1 VVDWAVIKGRT
12 GSAAAALRQKLTWRR
27 IVLATT
33 TTIGLALLA
42 VTTEALFRAH
52 LGDPGSRLPSA
63 LYSRTV
69 PWNSTSAHVAPVVI
83 GTVDGAPLEERIP
96 LALHDIPARVVQAV
110 IAVEDQR
117 FYQHHGI
124 DIRRVAG
131 AFVANVRA
139 RGIVQGGSTLTQQLA
154 KNLFLTADRTPL
166 RKLREAA
173 MAIVLELRYDK
184 PTILDAYLNEIYLGQ
199 DGARAIHG
207 VGAASRYYLGKDIRR
222 VTLAEAAQLAA
233 MISAPNRT
241 EPTRHPDAAH
251 DRRNMVLQLMADQQR
266 ISAASAASAE
276 ADDITAGTHGQP
288 VFDGRYFR
296 DFAAASVTAHL
307 PPRGMAVY
315 TSLDASLQRAAE
327 RAVDNGL
334 DRLSAGGAQAALVA
348 IDPRTGEV
356 LAMVGGRDYG
366 ASQFNRAVDAHRQ
379 PGSAFKPIVALAAL
393 EPEQGKGPQFTLA
406 SAVEDEPLS
415 VDTPHGPWQPVDYDQ
430 SYRGEVTVRE
440 AMEQSLNIPFA
451 RIGLAVGPARIAGV
465 ARQVGITSPLD
476 KVPSLALGSSDVTLL
491 EMVRSY
497 GVLAT
502 SGELARSR
510 VIEAHGEYGHPAV
523 ADGGMQ
529 SVAVFDPAVTYL
541 VTSALQGVVQ
551 RGTARALGADSR
563 FEGLAGKTG
572 TSNNWRDAWFIAY
585 SPTLV
590 VGVWVGYDD
599 GRSLQLTGSA
609 AALPIVAGFLRQVTP
624 EDGWPQFEV
633 PNGITRGY
641 VNAVDGDMP
650 LECDQ
655 REVFLDGTA
664 PSGGGCDAMELPNQ
678 DDLDKLS
685 GLKAAVE
692 RGLARLARQLLQ
704 HHGDIQRARGGWNR

>member
-1 VVDWAVIKGRT
+1 MVDWAVIKGRT
-12 GSAAAALRQKLTWRR
+12 TSAAAALRQKLTWRR
-27 IVLATT
+27 VGLAMTA
-33 TTIGLALLA
+33 TISVALLA

-52 LGDPGSRLPSA
+52 LGDPGSRLPTA

-69 PWNSTSAHVAPVVI
+69 PWNSPGTHVAPVAI
-83 GTVDGAPLEERIP
+83 GTISGSPLEERIP
-96 LALHDIPARVVQAV
+96 LALHDIPARVIQAV

-124 DIRRVAG
+124 DIRRIGG

-139 RGIVQGGSTLTQQLA
+139 GGIVQGGSTLTQQLA

-184 PTILDAYLNEIYLGQ
+184 PAILDAYLNEIYLGQ
-199 DGARAIHG
+199 DGPRAIHG

-241 EPTRHPDAAH
+241 EPTRHPEAAH
-251 DRRNMVLQLMADQQR
+251 DRRNIVLQLMVDQNR
-266 ISAASAASAE
+266 ISATSAASAE
-276 ADDITAGTHGQP
+276 DDDITAGNHAQP

-296 DFAAASVTAHL
+296 DFAAANVTAHL

-315 TSLDASLQRAAE
+315 TSLDANLQRAAE
-327 RAVDNGL
+327 HAVDNGL
-334 DRLSAGGAQAALVA
+334 DRLSASGAQAALIA

-366 ASQFNRAVDAHRQ
+366 ASQFNRAIDAHRQ

-393 EPEQGKGPQFTLA
+393 APVQGKSPQFTLA

-415 VDTPHGPWQPVDYDQ
+415 VETPHGAWQPVDYDQ

-451 RIGLAVGPARIAGV
+451 RIGLAVGPARIADV
-465 ARQVGITSPLD
+465 ARQVGITSTLD

-502 SGELARSR
+502 SGELARPR
-510 VIEAHGEYGHPAV
+510 VIEAHGEYGHPAA
-523 ADGGMQ
+523 ADGSMQ
-529 SVAVFDPAVTYL
+529 SAAVFDPAVTYL
-541 VTSALQGVVQ
+541 VTSALQGVVE
-551 RGTARALGADSR
+551 RGTGRALGSDSR

-599 GRSLQLTGSA
+599 GRSLHLTGSA
-609 AALPIVAGFLRQVTP
+609 AALPIVAGFLRQITP
-624 EDGWPQFEV
+624 EDGWPAFAV
-633 PNGITRGY
+633 PNGITQGY
-641 VNAVDGDMP
+641 ANAVDGDMS

-655 REVFLDGTA
+655 REVFLEGTA
-664 PSGGGCDAMELPNQ
+664 PSGGGCDTMDTP
-678 DDLDKLS
+678 DLHDLGNLRGIGS
-685 GLKAAVE
+685 AVE
-692 RGLARLARQLLQ
+692 RGLARLARELLQ
-704 HHGDIQRARGGWNR
+704 HRGDILRARGGWNR